1 MNSDKIQNI
10 PRLWPFKKIFYGWGI
25 VATSVLVSA
34 AQVPMYGPVLSVF
47 VVPLNDDMG
56 WTYTEISIAFTA
68 GSLFGSLASAI
79 IGRQL
84 DRYGART
91 SVVIAGMI
99 MTGCLIGLALMQEVW
114 HFWGL
119 FGLGRTAALAG
130 INLGTSV
137 AVGNWFIKKR
147 GRAVSFLGI
156 GLRAGQ
162 ALYPM
167 LIITP
172 IIVAYSWRHA
182 YAFLALTTI
191 ALIVIPGWL
200 FLRRRPEDFGLTP
213 DGQANDSLLEKANDK
228 SGKPALNLQ
237 ANVLRQQ
244 DQEQSFTLAEARKTA
259 AFWLITI
266 ATMTVIFAQTA
277 VNLHAVSSVIDRG
290 GIDSSFSGVFVF
302 IIMGTAAISAYGWG
316 ALMDKIHVRWA
327 TVIATLFTA
336 ASMIVITFAENIWLA
351 VAFAILFGMGTG
363 GWTIAQTLLF
373 ANYFGRLHLGAI
385 RGLSQVMAGPV
396 GAAGPLMAGIIRDQT
411 ESYTLSFAI
420 FLVALVVVLFALLLA
435 KPPIKMEN
443 P

>member
-1 MNSDKIQNI
+1 MSTDKIQKL
-10 PRLWPFKKIFYGWGI
+10 PRLWPFKKTFYGWGI
-25 VATSVLVSA
+25 VAASVLVSA

-47 VVPLNDDMG
+47 VVPLNEDMG
-56 WTYTEISIAFTA
+56 WTFTEISIAFTA
-68 GSLFGSLASAI
+68 GSLFGSFVSAI
-79 IGRQL
+79 VGRQL
-84 DRYGART
+84 DRYGARA
-91 SVVIAGMI
+91 SVVVAGMI

-114 HFWGL
+114 QFWGF

-167 LIITP
+167 IIITP

-191 ALIVIPGWL
+191 ALIVIPGWI
-200 FLRRRPEDFGLTP
+200 FLRRRPEDFGLNP
-213 DGQANDSLLEKANDK
+213 DGQEDSTSLEKINDQ
-228 SGKPALNLQ
+228 S
-237 ANVLRQQ
+237 VI
-244 DQEQSFTLAEARKTA
+244 QETEHSFTLLEARRTA
-259 AFWLITI
+259 AFWLITV

-290 GIDSSFSGVFVF
+290 GIESSFAGVFVF
-302 IIMGTAAISAYGWG
+302 IIMGTAAASAYGWG

-327 TVIATLFTA
+327 TIIATLFTA
-336 ASMIVITFAENIWLA
+336 ASMIVITFATSIWLA
-351 VAFAILFGMGTG
+351 VAFAILFGLGTG

-373 ANYFGRLHLGAI
+373 ANYFGRRHLGAI
-385 RGLSQVMAGPV
+385 RGLSQVMSGPV

-411 ESYTLSFAI
+411 DSYTLSFAI
-420 FLVALVVVLFALLLA
+420 FLLALMVVLLALLLA
-435 KPPIKMEN
+435 RPPQKA
-443 P
+443 